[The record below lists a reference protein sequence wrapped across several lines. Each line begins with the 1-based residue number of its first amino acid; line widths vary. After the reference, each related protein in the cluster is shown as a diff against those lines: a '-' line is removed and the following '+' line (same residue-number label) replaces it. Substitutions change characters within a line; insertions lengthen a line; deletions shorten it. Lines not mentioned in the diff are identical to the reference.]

1 MVKALIFD
9 VDGTLAETEEAHRRA
24 FNETFAA
31 FGLDWDWTP
40 DLYRA
45 LLKTTGGKERMRAYA
60 RDHRGLDPERLPIAE
75 IHAQKSEIYG
85 EMVLTGRIPLRPGIP
100 ALLADAQAQGVRLA
114 VATTTNLPNVEALI
128 RGTLGC
134 AASDVFEVIAAG
146 DMVAAKKPA
155 PDVYTLA
162 LEGLGL
168 EAAACLAFEDSR
180 NGLVSALGADLRCVA
195 CPSGYT
201 EDDDLSGALV
211 RIDSYEDIPTI
222 AALDALLHP
231 A

>member
-31 FGLDWDWTP
+31 FGLDWDWTA
-40 DLYRA
+40 DLYRD
-45 LLKTTGGKERMRAYA
+45 LLRTTGGKERMRAFA
-60 RDHRGLDPERLPIAE
+60 RDHRGLDPDRLPIAA
-75 IHAQKSEIYG
+75 IHEQKSEIYG

-100 ALLADAQAQGVRLA
+100 DLLGDARATGLRLA

-128 RGTLGC
+128 RGAMGC
-134 AASDVFEVIAAG
+134 AATDVFEVVAAG

-162 LEGLGL
+162 LAGLDL
-168 EAAACLAFEDSR
+168 KADDCIAFEDSR
-180 NGLVSALGADLRCVA
+180 NGLLSARAAGLRCVV

-201 EDDDLSGALV
+201 DRDDLSGATAGV
-211 RIDSYEDIPTI
+211 SSYEDIATV
-222 AALDALLHP
+222 AALDALLRP